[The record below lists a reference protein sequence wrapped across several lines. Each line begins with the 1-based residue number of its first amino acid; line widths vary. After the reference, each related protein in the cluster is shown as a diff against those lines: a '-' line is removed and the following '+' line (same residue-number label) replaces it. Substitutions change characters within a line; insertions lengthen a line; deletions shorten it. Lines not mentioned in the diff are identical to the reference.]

1 MADDKKHISTDDST
15 SITEA
20 FLKHETFLKRFISR
34 FLPRPQDVEDIVQET
49 YLKAYSAEKKHAI
62 HQPKAFLFQVA
73 RNTALKQLTKKSNQI
88 TGYIE
93 EIDAP
98 EIISD
103 ELSVEDHVM
112 AREKLGFFCQSALEM
127 SPRCRRVFLMAK
139 VYGFSYK
146 EISAR
151 LGISA
156 SAVEKHVAKGLQIC
170 SAYMANIEQEPPNTE
185 VTAKPLT
192 KGRGRYASTPKARD
206 LL

>member
-1 MADDKKHISTDDST
+1 MTNDKKHQTTDT
-15 SITEA
+15 SATITEA

-34 FLPRPQDVEDIVQET
+34 FLPRPQDIEDVVQET
-49 YLKAYSAEKKHAI
+49 YLKAFSAEKKNTI
-62 HQPKAFLFQVA
+62 NMPKAFLFQVA

-93 EIDAP
+93 EMDAP

-103 ELSVEDHVM
+103 ELSIEEHVM
-112 AREKLGFFCQSALEM
+112 AREKFGMFCQSALEM
-127 SPRCRRVFLMAK
+127 PPRCRRVFLMAK

-146 EISAR
+146 EISAQ

-170 SAYMANIEQEPPNTE
+170 TQYMARAEQPMADRAIDN
-185 VTAKPLT
+185 K
-192 KGRGRYASTPKARD
+192 ASNPRTPKVRD
-206 LL
+206 RL